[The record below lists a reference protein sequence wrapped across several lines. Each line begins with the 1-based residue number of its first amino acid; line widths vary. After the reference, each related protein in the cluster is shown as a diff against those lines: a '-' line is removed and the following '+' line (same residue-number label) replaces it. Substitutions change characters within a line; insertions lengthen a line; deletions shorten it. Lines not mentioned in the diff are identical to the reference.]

1 MTAIT
6 QGLPG
11 RATVVE
17 VGPRDGLQNE
27 ARHVDTDA
35 KVELIARLAGTGVR
49 SFEATAFVAPHAVPQ
64 MADAVEVVTRA
75 RARTDA
81 ELTALVPNRRGAER
95 AAEAGVDGMVVFVS
109 ASESHNA
116 KNVNRRIAASL
127 RGFEEVAAVADD
139 AGLPVH
145 GAIATAFGCPFEG
158 DVPVGQVVEVAEAL
172 RELGVRR
179 VTLGDT
185 TGMATPP
192 LVEERC
198 RALRAALPD
207 VEIVLHF
214 HNTRAVGLVNVM
226 AGLHQGV
233 TRYESSIGGLGGCPF
248 APEATGNIA
257 TEDLVYLLDEL
268 GISSGIDLETLI
280 EVAPLAERAVGHPLA
295 AQVSKAGPRL
305 KRFAMDSVR
314 TAAR

>member
-1 MTAIT
+1 
-6 QGLPG
+6 
-11 RATVVE
+11 
-17 VGPRDGLQNE
+17 
-27 ARHVDTDA
+27 
-35 KVELIARLAGTGVR
+35 
-49 SFEATAFVAPHAVPQ
+49 
-64 MADAVEVVTRA
+64 
-75 RARTDA
+75 
-81 ELTALVPNRRGAER
+81 
-95 AAEAGVDGMVVFVS
+95 MVVFVS